1 MKKKRIT
8 YLILFC
14 VLLLI
19 EILIA
24 LFVRDDFVRPYV
36 GDMLVTV
43 LLCCLIRVLFPN
55 GIKLLPLYIF
65 LFAAAVEVGQYFRV
79 VELLGLSNNRFVST
93 LVGTTFSV
101 HDLVCYAIG
110 SAAFWGTDALMY
122 KLVREE

>member
-14 VLLLI
+14 VLLLV

-43 LLCCLIRVLFPN
+43 LLCCLIRVFVPN
-55 GIKLLPLYIF
+55 GIKLLPLYVF
-65 LFAAAVEVGQYFRV
+65 LFAAAVEIGQYFNV
-79 VELLGLSNNRFVST
+79 VELLGFSDNQLVST
-93 LVGTTFSV
+93 LLGTTFSV
-101 HDLVCYAIG
+101 YDLVCYAIG
-110 SAAFWGTDALMY
+110 SVVSFGIDWT
-122 KLVREE
+122 VRCCR

>member
-1 MKKKRIT
+1 MKKRRIT

-14 VLLLI
+14 VLLLT

-43 LLCCLIRVLFPN
+43 LLCSLIRVFVPS
-55 GIKLLPLYIF
+55 GVKLLPLYVF
-65 LFAAAVEVGQYFRV
+65 LFAAAVEAGQYFNIV
-79 VELLGLSNNRFVST
+79 DLLGLGGNRFVST

-110 SAAFWGTDALMY
+110 SAASFGIDGA
-122 KLVREE
+122 VRCCR